1 MRERFTRIF
10 YGATV
15 LLVIALFVVAALGFF
30 LGRATMLRWL
40 SPLCW
45 LALCTTGTA
54 GIVRRRL
61 TAQEWGLIVVL
72 VLIIA
77 ISWWLG

>member
-45 LALCTTGTA
+45 LALCTTGAT
-54 GIVRRRL
+54 GIIRRRL
-61 TAQEWGLIVVL
+61 TTQEWGLVIVL